1 MKFVVNAEKFQS
13 AVRRVM
19 SGVSAKTLN
28 AMLNNILIEAEGDT
42 VHLTTYDMEI
52 RIRTAVPAVVE
63 ETGRTAIPA
72 KKFNEVVSVL
82 PMGDLRFEIVTSGN
96 EENAQKARVQ
106 CQKSKY
112 DLNVQNADGFPA
124 AEPFVEDWSFGV
136 GGKDLVDC
144 LCKTFYARSNDE
156 SRAALNGVLVSLQ
169 GGMRTIAASDGRR
182 LALVQTNMA
191 APAAAAGEGGDAS
204 PVAEATREGSF
215 ILPSKVVGELIRS
228 VDQSKSVV
236 VHLSQNMALFELG
249 DTIVTSKLVD
259 KAYPNFRSVIPSEFR
274 SVVNIPRA
282 LFADVL
288 NRIRKVVSENEDGSS
303 IKLTIDKDVMK
314 ISASSQEYGAAEE
327 FVDVQLEGDP
337 MEIDFNPQYLSDP
350 LKSLYCDFF
359 QMKFNDKTTPVEV
372 TGDPGFIYILMPMR
386 S

>member
-19 SGVSAKTLN
+19 SGVSAKALN

-82 PMGDLRFEIVTSGN
+82 PMGDLRFEIVTIGS
-96 EENAQKARVQ
+96 EENGQKARVQ
-106 CQKSKY
+106 CQKSRY
-112 DLNVQNADGFPA
+112 DLNVQNADGFPV

-156 SRAALNGVLVSLQ
+156 SRAALNGVLVSWQ
-169 GGMRTIAASDGRR
+169 GGIRTIAASDGRR
-182 LALVQTNMA
+182 LALVETQAEVPADAGETGGA
-191 APAAAAGEGGDAS
+191 APAAMPAC
-204 PVAEATREGSF
+204 EGSF

-228 VDQSKSVV
+228 VDQSRSVV
-236 VHLSQNMALFELG
+236 VHMSQNMALFELG
-249 DTIVTSKLVD
+249 DTVVTSKLVD
-259 KAYPNFRSVIPSEFR
+259 KTYPNFRSVIPTKFD
-274 SVVNIPRA
+274 SVVNIPRS

-327 FVDVQLEGDP
+327 FVDVQLEGNP

-359 QMKFNDKTTPVEV
+359 QMKFNDKTTPVEI

>member
-19 SGVSAKTLN
+19 SGVSAKALN

-82 PMGDLRFEIVTSGN
+82 PMGDLRFEIVTIGS
-96 EENAQKARVQ
+96 EENGQKARVQ
-106 CQKSKY
+106 CQKSRY
-112 DLNVQNADGFPA
+112 DLNVQNADGFPV

-144 LCKTFYARSNDE
+144 LCKTFYARGNDE
-156 SRAALNGVLVSLQ
+156 SRAALNGVLVSWQ
-169 GGMRTIAASDGRR
+169 GGIRTIAASDGRR
-182 LALVQTNMA
+182 LALVETQAEVPADAGETGGA
-191 APAAAAGEGGDAS
+191 APAAMPAC
-204 PVAEATREGSF
+204 EGSF

-228 VDQSKSVV
+228 VDQSRSVV
-236 VHLSQNMALFELG
+236 VHMSQNMALFELG
-249 DTIVTSKLVD
+249 DTVVTSKLVD
-259 KAYPNFRSVIPSEFR
+259 KTYPNFRSVIPTKFD
-274 SVVNIPRA
+274 SVVNIPRS

-327 FVDVQLEGDP
+327 FVDVQLEGNP

-359 QMKFNDKTTPVEV
+359 QMKFNDKTTPVEI

>member
-82 PMGDLRFEIVTSGN
+82 PMGDLRFEIVALGG
-96 EENAQKARVQ
+96 EENVQKARVQ
-106 CQKSKY
+106 CQKSQY
-112 DLNVQNADGFPA
+112 NLNVQNPDGFPV

-156 SRAALNGVLVSLQ
+156 SRAALNGVLVSWQ
-169 GGMRTIAASDGRR
+169 GGCRTIAASDGRR
-182 LALVQTNMA
+182 LALVQTQQE
-191 APAAAAGEGGDAS
+191 APAAAGEG
-204 PVAEATREGSF
+204 VEAPPAATPTREGSF

-249 DTIVTSKLVD
+249 DTVVTSKLVD
-259 KAYPNFRSVIPSEFR
+259 KSYPNFRSVIPTEFR

-327 FVDVQLEGDP
+327 FVDVQLDGDP

-359 QMKFNDKTTPVEV
+359 QMKFNDKTTPVEI

>member
-82 PMGDLRFEIVTSGN
+82 PMGDLRFEIVTYGA

-106 CQKSKY
+106 CQKSRY
-112 DLNVQNADGFPA
+112 DLNVQNADGFPV

-156 SRAALNGVLVSLQ
+156 SRAALNGVLVSWE
-169 GGMRTIAASDGRR
+169 GGIRTIAASDGRR
-182 LALVQTNMA
+182 LALVQTQA
-191 APAAAAGEGGDAS
+191 EVSGAAGEAGGA
-204 PVAEATREGSF
+204 PPAAMPGREGSF
-215 ILPSKVVGELIRS
+215 ILPSKVVGELIRG
-228 VDQSKSVV
+228 VDQSRSVV

-249 DTIVTSKLVD
+249 DTVVTSKLVD
-259 KAYPNFRSVIPSEFR
+259 KTYPNFRSVIPTKFD
-274 SVVNIPRA
+274 SVVNIPRS

-327 FVDVQLEGDP
+327 FVDVQLEGNP

-359 QMKFNDKTTPVEV
+359 QMKFNDKTTPVEI

>member
-19 SGVSAKTLN
+19 SGVSAKALN

-82 PMGDLRFEIVTSGN
+82 PMGDLRFEIVTIGS
-96 EENAQKARVQ
+96 EENGQKARVQ
-106 CQKSKY
+106 CQKSRY
-112 DLNVQNADGFPA
+112 DLNVQNADGFPV

-156 SRAALNGVLVSLQ
+156 SRAALNGVLVSWQ
-169 GGMRTIAASDGRR
+169 GGIRTIAASDGRR
-182 LALVQTNMA
+182 LALVETQAEVPADAGETGGA
-191 APAAAAGEGGDAS
+191 PPAAMPAC
-204 PVAEATREGSF
+204 EGSF

-228 VDQSKSVV
+228 VDQSRSVV
-236 VHLSQNMALFELG
+236 VHMSQNMALFELG
-249 DTIVTSKLVD
+249 DTVVTSKLVD
-259 KAYPNFRSVIPSEFR
+259 KTYPNFRSVIPTKFD
-274 SVVNIPRA
+274 SVVNIPRS

-327 FVDVQLEGDP
+327 FVDVQLEGNP

-359 QMKFNDKTTPVEV
+359 QMKFNDKTTPVEI

>member
-19 SGVSAKTLN
+19 SGVSAKALN

-82 PMGDLRFEIVTSGN
+82 PMGDLRFEIVTIGS
-96 EENAQKARVQ
+96 EENSQKARVQ
-106 CQKSKY
+106 CQKSRY
-112 DLNVQNADGFPA
+112 DLNVQNADGFPV

-156 SRAALNGVLVSLQ
+156 SRAALNGVLVSWQ
-169 GGMRTIAASDGRR
+169 GGIRTIAASDGRR
-182 LALVQTNMA
+182 LALVETQAEVPADAGETGGA
-191 APAAAAGEGGDAS
+191 PPAAMPAC
-204 PVAEATREGSF
+204 EGSF

-228 VDQSKSVV
+228 VDQSRSVV
-236 VHLSQNMALFELG
+236 VHMSQNMALFELG
-249 DTIVTSKLVD
+249 DTVVTSKLVD
-259 KAYPNFRSVIPSEFR
+259 KTYPNFRSVIPTKFD
-274 SVVNIPRA
+274 SVVNIPRS

-327 FVDVQLEGDP
+327 FVDVQLEGNP

-359 QMKFNDKTTPVEV
+359 QMKFNDKTTPVEI